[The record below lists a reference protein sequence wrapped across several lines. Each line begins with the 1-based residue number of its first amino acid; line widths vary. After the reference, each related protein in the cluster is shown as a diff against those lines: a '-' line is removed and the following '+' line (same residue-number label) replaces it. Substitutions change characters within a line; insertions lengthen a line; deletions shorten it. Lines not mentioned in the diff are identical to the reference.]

1 MNNQQQAAFNFL
13 DSLDVSSNFKIKTKS
28 LKTTVT
34 LSYTTN
40 PIHPQ
45 NVMTA
50 LSNAMKRTENVTVL
64 SVDYSESKVITV
76 TFASKM

>member
-28 LKTTVT
+28 HKTTVT
-34 LSYTTN
+34 VSYTTN

-45 NVMTA
+45 NVMAA
-50 LSNAMKRTENVTVL
+50 LSNALKRTENVTVL
-64 SVDYSESKVITV
+64 SVDYSEAKVITV